1 VLQTNGSIKFNP
13 QVSNLKYLS
22 VYFLNGALRKWL
34 IFDGPMD
41 SMWAEN
47 LNTVLDDSRR
57 LFLMSGENCHLPP
70 EMNILFETSDLNNV
84 SPALVRD

>member
-1 VLQTNGSIKFNP
+1 
-13 QVSNLKYLS
+13 
-22 VYFLNGALRKWL
+22 
-34 IFDGPMD
+34 MD

-57 LFLMSGENCHLPP
+57 LFLMSGENCHLPQ

-84 SPALVRD
+84 SPALVRELK